1 MIMKS
6 NFLNYY
12 CWLLH
17 VIGAIFF
24 FSCYSVNGSAPFFM
38 KKNDDIPTSTLD
50 HSSHPYGF
58 EWSIP
63 EALNHHYSP
72 SSISVQ
78 DVNSNY
84 LLVSSVY
91 SQPNTPLSY
100 SHYELKNE
108 SFPFIKNQKVSGNL
122 LRVKV
127 VNRGHFQII
136 APYGRCCQPKQVQR
150 PSRTIVLWQQMQDFF
165 VPHGYCIGRVIS
177 NGKLLNSASGHNAVF
192 GFIDNANHPQYL
204 YGYLNET
211 DLAKLNPTQLVQGAL
226 WLVREGKSFVNESIK
241 IEKTSQGFCDL
252 AAPRVAIGNDI
263 NGNLMILQV
272 NGYEPQKLG
281 LNVYEM
287 TDLLLFLGFQNAIN
301 LDGGGSATTFIEGY
315 PTLFNTC
322 SDSCSEIEGNMCPN
336 AKIGRC
342 ERHVTTIVCLK

>member
-1 MIMKS
+1 MKS

-136 APYGRCCQPKQVQR
+136 APYGRCCQP
-150 PSRTIVLWQQMQDFF
+150 ST
-165 VPHGYCIGRVIS
+165 S
-177 NGKLLNSASGHNAVF
+177 
-192 GFIDNANHPQYL
+192 
-204 YGYLNET
+204 T
-211 DLAKLNPTQLVQGAL
+211 NPTMTSTIHHHHKEYGTFNLFKSPSPDTDPCKERTSTTAKQNDCLVATNAGFFCTS
-226 WLVREGKSFVNESIK
+226 WLLYWTSDFEWKAVKFCFWTQCCIWIYRQCKSPSIFVWIFE
-241 IEKTSQGFCDL
+241 
-252 AAPRVAIGNDI
+252 
-263 NGNLMILQV
+263 
-272 NGYEPQKLG
+272 
-281 LNVYEM
+281 
-287 TDLLLFLGFQNAIN
+287 
-301 LDGGGSATTFIEGY
+301 
-315 PTLFNTC
+315 
-322 SDSCSEIEGNMCPN
+322 
-336 AKIGRC
+336 
-342 ERHVTTIVCLK
+342 

>member
-1 MIMKS
+1 MENEHTMIHRM
-6 NFLNYY
+6 
-12 CWLLH
+12 
-17 VIGAIFF
+17 
-24 FSCYSVNGSAPFFM
+24 
-38 KKNDDIPTSTLD
+38 D

-58 EWSIP
+58 EHEMNSSFR
-63 EALNHHYSP
+63 LKQG
-72 SSISVQ
+72 SSIWSQTNDGV
-78 DVNSNY
+78 DSNY

-91 SQPNTPLSY
+91 SQQNTPLSY

-108 SFPFIKNQKVSGNL
+108 TFPFIKNRKVSGNL

-127 VNRGHFQII
+127 VNDGHFQII
-136 APYGRCCQPKQVQR
+136 APYGRCCQPSKLTNIFQSSLHEDSTEDPCKERTSTTAKQNDCLVA
-150 PSRTIVLWQQMQDFF
+150 TNAGFF
-165 VPHGYCIGRVIS
+165 DVPHGYCIGRVIS
-177 NGKLLNSASGHNAVF
+177 NGKVLNTASGHNAVF
-192 GFIDNANHPQYL
+192 GFIDHADHPQYL
-204 YGYLNET
+204 YGYVNDTELT
-211 DLAKLNPTQLVQGAL
+211 KLKPTQLVQGAL

-241 IEKTSQGFCDL
+241 IEKTSQAFCDL

-287 TDLLLFLGFQNAIN
+287 TDLLLFLGFQNAVN
-301 LDGGGSATTFIEGY
+301 LDGGGSATTFIKGY